1 MRLLRRMLLQQF
13 LPIFVLALVFFV
25 LLLQLIDIFGSI
37 WRYFAHDVGVGQV
50 AWIALLYL
58 PKCISFALPVSF
70 LFAIAFTLG
79 LFYANNELFA
89 IFGSGVSLYRLVL
102 PFLVLGAV
110 LSVGGVFFEDE
121 VVIPTF
127 QAKNETYALAVKQV
141 TSLSQS
147 NVAVTSPD
155 QRVVYVADY
164 YNDALRRLTGVT
176 VVIRDAGMTLVSR
189 IDAQSAE
196 WQDTRWVLEGCRSFT
211 WDPKTR
217 LLTDSTQPRYDTP
230 LLNEP
235 PATFRRLARNVDEMN
250 ISESE
255 RYVAMIRRAGLPYR
269 EALTD
274 FYRKYSFAFTPLI
287 VAFIASSLGSAF
299 KKNILLMSLLSALVI
314 SVGFYVAQMVS
325 AILSKNGV
333 IPPLAGA
340 WTPFSLF
347 LVLGFMLF
355 RTART

>member
-1 MRLLRRMLLQQF
+1 MRLFRRMLLRQF
-13 LPIFVLALVFFV
+13 LPIFLVALVFFV
-25 LLLQLIDIFGSI
+25 LLLQLIDVFGSI
-37 WRYFAHDVGVGQV
+37 WRYFAHNVTMGQV
-50 AWIALLYL
+50 AWIALLYV
-58 PKCISFALPVSF
+58 PKCLSFALPVSF
-70 LFAIAFTLG
+70 LFAIAYTLG

-102 PFLVLGAV
+102 PFLVLGAA
-110 LSVGGVFFEDE
+110 LSVGGFFFEDA

-127 QAKNETYALAVKQV
+127 QAKNEAYAAAVKQV

-147 NVAVTSPD
+147 NVAATSPD
-155 QRVVYVADY
+155 QREVYVADY
-164 YNDALRRLTGVT
+164 YNDALLRLTGVT
-176 VVIRDAGMTLVSR
+176 VVIRDQGMNLVSR
-189 IDAQSAE
+189 IDAQSAD
-196 WQDTRWVLEGCRSFT
+196 WKDDRWVLEGCRIFT

-217 LLTDSTQPRYDTP
+217 LLSDATMPRYESS

-235 PATFRRLARNVDEMN
+235 PATFRRMARNVEEMSR
-250 ISESE
+250 SESE

-269 EALTD
+269 EALTN
-274 FYRKYSFAFTPLI
+274 FYRKFSFACTPFI

-299 KKNILLMSLLSALVI
+299 KKNTLLMSLLSALVI
-314 SVGFYVAQMVS
+314 SVGFYVAQMLA

-333 IPPLAGA
+333 VPPLAGA

>member
-37 WRYFAHDVGVGQV
+37 WRYFAHDVGAGQV